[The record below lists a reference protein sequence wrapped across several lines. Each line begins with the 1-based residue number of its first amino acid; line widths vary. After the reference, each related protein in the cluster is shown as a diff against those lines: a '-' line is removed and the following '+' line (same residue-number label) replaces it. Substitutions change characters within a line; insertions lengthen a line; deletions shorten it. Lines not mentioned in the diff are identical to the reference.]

1 MARFLCRKIG
11 ATFSLLPNQ
20 LIPYCQYT
28 VDAVVG
34 TLLKV
39 YEFQQTGQ
47 AGYHGA
53 SLELDSDCLV
63 TPYLI
68 QTWATLLLY
77 GFLRGHH
84 VLHAKFPFS
93 VSQKS
98 DPRKA
103 VQTIYNYLQSIGRV
117 DNPNRRS
124 VVPAIRYHF
133 YQTQKCLFGKTSCE
147 RNRSP

>member
-1 MARFLCRKIG
+1 MPVARFLCGKTG
-11 ATFSLLPNQ
+11 QTFSLLPCQ

-39 YEFQQTGQ
+39 YQFQQTGQ
-47 AGYHGA
+47 VGYHGA
-53 SLELDSDCLV
+53 SLELNPDCSV

-68 QTWATLLLY
+68 QTWAMLLLH

-84 VLHAKFPFS
+84 VLHAKFPMTH
-93 VSQKS
+93 KP

-103 VQTIYNYLQSIGRV
+103 VLTVYLYLQSISNT
-117 DNPNRRS
+117 DCPNRQS
-124 VVPAIRYHF
+124 VIPAIKYHF
-133 YQTQKCLFGKTSCE
+133 YQTRKSLFGKTSCD